1 MSDLRRLPAVHSL
14 IADPRLADAT
24 ERYGHAM
31 LVEAARE
38 ALEAARGELRGAA
51 SGDPLPAPTDPGDH
65 SPHGSAPDARDL
77 DRVDPADPTRTDA
90 LVEAVLDRL
99 ADWLGPRPRP
109 VINATGVIIHTNL
122 GRAPV
127 SAAAADAMRRAMAG
141 YSDLEY
147 VLAEGRR
154 GSRHALLEPLLCRLT
169 GAEAALVVNNN
180 AGATLLVLSAL
191 AVGRGVLVSRGQL
204 VEIGGGYRIPD
215 VMAAGGARLVEVG
228 TTNRTRIADYRA
240 AIDETTA
247 LILRVHASNYR
258 IVGFTAEAALG
269 ELVALGREHGLP
281 VVDDLGSGSL
291 IDTVQFGLA
300 AEPLVPTSL
309 AEGAALATFSG
320 DKLLGGPQAGV
331 IVGRADLVAQLR
343 KHPLTRAMRPG
354 KDTIAGLH
362 ATLLHYARGEALEA
376 VPVWRMIAAPA
387 PELRRRAARWR
398 STLARRGVASRLTP
412 GHSTV
417 GGGSLPGEALPTTL
431 LALDSPHPDALAAAL
446 RRADPPVVAR
456 IEGGAVVLDPRT
468 VLPGEDEALLRAV
481 AACLGR
487 TDLGKNPGAGLNLPA

>member
-1 MSDLRRLPAVHSL
+1 MPVSDLRRLPAVHSL
-14 IADPRLADAT
+14 IADPRLADAAGQ
-24 ERYGHAM
+24 YGHAM

-38 ALEAARGELRGAA
+38 ALEDARGELRGAA
-51 SGDPLPAPTDPGDH
+51 SGDTLPAPANPGDR
-65 SPHGSAPDARDL
+65 SPRGSAPDARDL
-77 DRVDPADPTRTDA
+77 DRADSAHPADPADPARTDA
-90 LVEAVLDRL
+90 LVEAVLARL
-99 ADWLGPRPRP
+99 ADWLDPRPRP

-127 SAAAADAMRRAMAG
+127 SPAAADAMRRAMAG

-191 AVGRGVLVSRGQL
+191 AIGRGVLVSRGQL

-228 TTNRTRIADYRA
+228 TTNRTRIGDYRA

-247 LILRVHASNYR
+247 LILRVHTSNYR
-258 IVGFTAEAALG
+258 IIGFTAEAALS
-269 ELVALGREHGLP
+269 ELVALGREHDLP

-291 IDTVQFGLA
+291 IDTMQFGLA
-300 AEPLVPTSL
+300 AEPLVPASL
-309 AEGAALATFSG
+309 AEGAALAAFSG

-362 ATLLHYARGEALEA
+362 ATLLHYAHGEALDA

-387 PELRRRAARWR
+387 PELRRRATRWR
-398 STLARRGVASRLTP
+398 TALARRGVVSRLTP

-417 GGGSLPGEALPTTL
+417 GGGSLPGETLPTTL
-431 LALDSPHPDALAAAL
+431 LALDSQHPDALAAAL
-446 RRADPPVVAR
+446 RGADPPVVAR

-468 VLPGEDEALLRAV
+468 VLPGEDEGLLRAV
-481 AACLGR
+481 VTVNQA
-487 TDLGKNPGAGLNLPA
+487 T